1 MTMTTTLQMSGKKD
15 TPIPPASPAGR
26 SPQPLVIPSDT
37 LFRPDRREV
46 VILHEGHA
54 YRLRLTRQNKLI
66 LTK

>member
-1 MTMTTTLQMSGKKD
+1 MTTNLQQSGNQD
-15 TPIPPASPAGR
+15 IPTAIPARRAPE
-26 SPQPLVIPSDT
+26 PFVIPSDT

-46 VILHEGHA
+46 LILHEGHA

>member
-1 MTMTTTLQMSGKKD
+1 MTNAMPTLTMND
-15 TPIPPASPAGR
+15 NERTLRASAEKAQ
-26 SPQPLVIPSDT
+26 PQPLVIPSET
-37 LFRPDRREV
+37 LFCLGRREV